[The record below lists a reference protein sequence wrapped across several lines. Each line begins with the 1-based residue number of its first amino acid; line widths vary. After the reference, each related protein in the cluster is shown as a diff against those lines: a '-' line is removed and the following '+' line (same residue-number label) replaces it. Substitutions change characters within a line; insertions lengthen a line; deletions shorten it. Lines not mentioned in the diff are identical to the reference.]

1 VPDATPPKEMPRTE
15 FLQIRITPEDRERF
29 QRVAEAEHL
38 DLSTWARRTLL
49 QAIDQ
54 VEGRTPASRRRVA
67 EPTPEKPKKRL

>member
-1 VPDATPPKEMPRTE
+1 MPRTE

-29 QRVAEAEHL
+29 RRVAEGEHL

-54 VEGRTPASRRRVA
+54 VEGRSAVPRRRVA
-67 EPTPEKPKKRL
+67 EPTPERPDSRRRK